1 MSFYAQCDDDDHC
14 KCPSD
19 PKWLT
24 LAIVVLPA
32 VLPVIFEKAADA
44 LMAYW
49 NLDREEVDEEETS
62 EKDEHHVK

>member
-32 VLPVIFEKAADA
+32 VLPVIFEAADA